1 VANLGEPNRKCVLNR
16 LQLVDAMMP
25 LASCPR
31 TAQVRRQKDCSHDTN
46 PRNCVKV
53 AVRIGRLRATFS
65 VDAGHVH
72 YALPD
77 AVLFALTARAS
88 SVTDDVQRTVNA
100 ARKRDV
106 EKRGV
111 ATMKI
116 TETVK
121 DLASFVH
128 KDRQPRP
135 SEADRGSPIA
145 DS

>member
-16 LQLVDAMMP
+16 LQLVGAYRLRCRRDDAAGVLP
-25 LASCPR
+25 SNGPG
-31 TAQVRRQKDCSHDTN
+31 QGQKDCSHDTN

-106 EKRGV
+106 EKG
-111 ATMKI
+111 A
-116 TETVK
+116 
-121 DLASFVH
+121 
-128 KDRQPRP
+128 
-135 SEADRGSPIA
+135 
-145 DS
+145 